1 MRELYG
7 SESLTQVMLF
17 LIEMF
22 VVSKV
27 PPPTVLAYDDGCV

>member
-1 MRELYG
+1 
-7 SESLTQVMLF
+7 MLF

-27 PPPTVLAYDDGCV
+27 PPPTVLAYDYVCV